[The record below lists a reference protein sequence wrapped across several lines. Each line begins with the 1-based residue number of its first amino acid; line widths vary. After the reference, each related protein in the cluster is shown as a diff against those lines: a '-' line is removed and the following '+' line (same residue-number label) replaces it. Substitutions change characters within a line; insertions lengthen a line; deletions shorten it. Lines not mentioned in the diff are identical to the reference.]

1 MRTFIDSNVLIYAP
15 DADAGSKQPV
25 AADRL
30 TELWESGAGRLSTQV
45 LQEFYVNV
53 TRKIGSPLA
62 ASAAREV
69 VRDYAAWIE
78 SFVTAATIVRASEIS
93 EVWQVSFWD
102 AMILAAAEQSG
113 AEQLLTEDLNAGAKI
128 AGIEIVNPFSSHGIV

>member
-1 MRTFIDSNVLIYAP
+1 VRVFVDSNVLIYAH
-15 DADAGSKQPV
+15 DADAGSKQRV

-30 TELWESGAGRLSTQV
+30 RELWESGTGRLSTQV

-62 ASAAREV
+62 AGAAREV
-69 VRDYAAWIE
+69 MRDYAVWIE
-78 SFVTAATIVRASEIS
+78 SFVTGATIVRASEIS
-93 EVWQVSFWD
+93 EIWQVSFWD

-113 AEQLLTEDLNAGAKI
+113 AAQLLTADLNGGARI
-128 AGIEIVNPFSSHGIV
+128 AGIEIVNPFSSHGVV